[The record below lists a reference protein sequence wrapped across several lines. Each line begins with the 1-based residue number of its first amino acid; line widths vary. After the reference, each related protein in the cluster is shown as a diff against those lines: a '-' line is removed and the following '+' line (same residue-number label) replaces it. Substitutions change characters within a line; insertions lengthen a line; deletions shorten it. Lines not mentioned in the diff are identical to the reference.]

1 MFTQIRNLQHT
12 SATHTLSKQEIQNR
26 KLMMGASPG
35 HPSQAYFSQKLLTTP
50 KKALITH
57 TPSLAPSVACLH
69 SHEQES
75 LIIDQSES
83 QAKSHLQLP
92 RMQVDGQK
100 LQDGAPR
107 HPGKASLKHEN
118 RLRCHFANSSLDGC
132 DPIHNS

>member
-12 SATHTLSKQEIQNR
+12 SATHTLSKQEIHNR
-26 KLMMGASPG
+26 KLMVGAASG

-57 TPSLAPSVACLH
+57 TPSVVPSVACLH

-75 LIIDQSES
+75 LLIDQSES
-83 QAKSHLQLP
+83 QTKSQLQLP

-100 LQDGAPR
+100 LQDSAPR
-107 HPGKASLKHEN
+107 HPGKAGLKQEN
-118 RLRCHFANSSLDGC
+118 RLRCHFANSSLDGG
-132 DPIHNS
+132 DPTYNN